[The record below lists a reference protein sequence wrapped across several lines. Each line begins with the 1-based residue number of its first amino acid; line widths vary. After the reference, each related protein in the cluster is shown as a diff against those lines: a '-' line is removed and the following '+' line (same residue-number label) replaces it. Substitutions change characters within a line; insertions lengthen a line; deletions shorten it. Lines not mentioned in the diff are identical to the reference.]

1 MLKLYHTN
9 KRPVLISYPHLD
21 FAKNISIVE
30 LNRLKDSS
38 FKKQERILENLN
50 NLNQKGGVPW

>member
-1 MLKLYHTN
+1 MFKLYHTN
-9 KRPVLISYPHLD
+9 KRLGLISYPHLD

-30 LNRLKDSS
+30 LNSRIVSS
-38 FKKQERILENLN
+38 FKKQERILDNLN